1 VDGEFRGTTLRRMT
15 YEYATAPAPET
26 EALLARVS
34 PEGARLV
41 LALLREKAADPRKM
55 VPRKVSCEIGGWGQT
70 VQIEKEKRGDLQT
83 ILAGASRLTFVPSLY
98 DHLIELAIATHPTGQ
113 PPKKARQ
120 PSQRFVGRRRS
131 PTPQELEGLKK
142 GNEKRRLEAEA
153 RRTAREEGKATAK
166 RPTLID
172 T

>member
-1 VDGEFRGTTLRRMT
+1 M
-15 YEYATAPAPET
+15 A
-26 EALLARVS
+26 
-34 PEGARLV
+34 
-41 LALLREKAADPRKM
+41 
-55 VPRKVSCEIGGWGQT
+55 PRKVSCEIGGWGMT
-70 VQIEKEKRGDLQT
+70 SQIEKEKRGELMT
-83 ILAGASRLTFVPSLY
+83 ILAGTSRLTFVPSIY
-98 DHLIELAIATHPTGQ
+98 DHLIELAIATHPAGQ

-142 GNEKRRLEAEA
+142 GNEKHRLEAEA
-153 RRTAREEGKATAK
+153 RRTPREEGKATPK

>member
-1 VDGEFRGTTLRRMT
+1 MTRTSQTQTTP
-15 YEYATAPAPET
+15 ESEANTAKFFDDL
-26 EALLARVS
+26 EAIRLS
-34 PEGARLV
+34 PEDTTGLGAKEILTRIPV
-41 LALLREKAADPRKM
+41 RRPRKQEF
-55 VPRKVSCEIGGWGQT
+55 VRCHP
-70 VQIEKEKRGDLQT
+70 DLQT

-153 RRTAREEGKATAK
+153 RRTPREEGKATAK

>member
-1 VDGEFRGTTLRRMT
+1 M
-15 YEYATAPAPET
+15 
-26 EALLARVS
+26 
-34 PEGARLV
+34 
-41 LALLREKAADPRKM
+41 
-55 VPRKVSCEIGGWGQT
+55 
-70 VQIEKEKRGDLQT
+70 
-83 ILAGASRLTFVPSLY
+83 PSLY

-153 RRTAREEGKATAK
+153 RRTPREEGKATAK